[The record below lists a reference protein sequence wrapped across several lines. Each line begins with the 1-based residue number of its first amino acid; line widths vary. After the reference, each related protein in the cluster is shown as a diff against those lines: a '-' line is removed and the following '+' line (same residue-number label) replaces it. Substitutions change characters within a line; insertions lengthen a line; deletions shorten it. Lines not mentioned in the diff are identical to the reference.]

1 MTERSREI
9 VFAVVV
15 LGLLVA
21 GLGVDVAGNPVA
33 APEEIA
39 ESPPQTFEERA
50 LFCPPS
56 LKGSRTRLVLGTPS
70 DASVPV
76 TIQPTI
82 PDPIDIPGRRLLFHS
97 ADDGGPRTLV
107 GFGAP
112 VAAAAVI
119 RFTGSVEG
127 IGATGC
133 AREASD
139 TWYFAQ
145 GTSAIGF
152 DERLLVY
159 NPFPDEA
166 VVRVSF
172 STHKGTISRA
182 NLADVA
188 VPAGRA
194 TDINVNDFV
203 FRRRVLGARVTAVR
217 GRVVAWRALFSEP
230 EEMPPGVEVS
240 TGAREPE
247 EVWYFP
253 EGAIGAGIV
262 ERIAVLNPS
271 GREATVNISLVT
283 GEDVVQPRALSEIV
297 VPAGSTQS
305 LTLPER
311 LRGSKGE
318 VVRVSAIVRS
328 SNGVPIVAERT
339 IGYDALGLKGVASSV
354 GAAAA
359 AERWFVGP
367 ATMRAHT
374 DSVIVMNPGS
384 DDVAVSISLVRA
396 KEKPI
401 EPDDLQGIEV
411 PAGLRTKIPILEWTD
426 GKPMA
431 ALLEASGPVV
441 AERLS
446 YSKEAGDVAAMI
458 GTPLTPISP
467 Q

>member
-1 MTERSREI
+1 MTERRREL
-9 VFAVVV
+9 VFGAVV

-33 APEEIA
+33 APEEIV
-39 ESPPQTFEERA
+39 ESRPETFEERA

-82 PDPIDIPGRRLLFHS
+82 PDPVEIPGRGVLFHS
-97 ADDGGPRTLV
+97 ADDGGPRTVV

-112 VAAAAVI
+112 VAAGVI
-119 RFTGSVEG
+119 TRFTGPIQG
-127 IGATGC
+127 IGAARC
-133 AREASD
+133 ARQASD
-139 TWYFAQ
+139 SWYFAQ

-166 VVRVSF
+166 VVRVTF
-172 STHKGTISRA
+172 YTDKGTISRA
-182 NLADVA
+182 NLSDLA

-194 TDINVNDFV
+194 TKIKVNDFV

-230 EEMPPGVEVS
+230 ENRSPGVDFS
-240 TGAREPE
+240 IGARGPE

-253 EGAIGAGIV
+253 EGAVGPGVV

-271 GREATVNISLVT
+271 DSEATVNISLVT
-283 GEDVVQPRALSEIV
+283 GQEVVQPRALSNFV
-297 VPAGSTQS
+297 VPAGTTQS
-305 LTLPER
+305 LQLPGR
-311 LRGSKGE
+311 LRGSKGK
-318 VVRVSAIVRS
+318 VVRASAIVRS
-328 SNGVPIVAERT
+328 TNGVPIVTERT
-339 IGYDALGLKGVASSV
+339 VGYDAAGVNGTASTV
-354 GAAAA
+354 GAPAS
-359 AERWFVGP
+359 AESWFVGP
-367 ATMRAHT
+367 ATMRADT

-384 DDVAVSISLVRA
+384 DDATVSISLVREEGDA
-396 KEKPI
+396 V
-401 EPDDLQGIEV
+401 EPAALEDIEV
-411 PAGLRTKIPILEWTD
+411 PAGLRVQISILEWTE
-426 GKPMA
+426 GKPMS

-441 AERLS
+441 AERFS
-446 YSKEAGDVAAMI
+446 YSKKAKDVAATI

-467 Q
+467 E